1 MNIFYCPNAEL
12 NESCLLDENESS
24 HLVKVLRKRE
34 NDELLVFDG
43 RGKLYEARIEGIG
56 KKEAAV
62 RIFRLVEVD
71 KQDRPKLHV
80 AIAPSKN
87 TERLEWFAEKATEI
101 GITEITPLICSHSE
115 RKELRPDRIEKI
127 LLGASK
133 QSIKLTIPKLNP
145 VIKFEAFIKS
155 VKGSDRKFMAYCDE
169 KSIHLK
175 DAYHGGFDA
184 VILIGPEG
192 DFTRE
197 EVLLAEQNEFETV
210 SLGKSRLRLETA
222 GIYATTV
229 FNLANEK

>member
-1 MNIFYCPNAEL
+1 MYIFYCPNAVL
-12 NESCLLDENESS
+12 NESCVLDEAESA
-24 HLVKVLRKRE
+24 HLTKVLRKKE
-34 NDELLVFDG
+34 NEELYVFDG
-43 RGKLYEARIEGIG
+43 KGKLYDARIENIG
-56 KKEAAV
+56 KKETTIHVV
-62 RIFRLVEVD
+62 RLIEVEEQNKPRL
-71 KQDRPKLHV
+71 HI

-101 GITEITPLICSHSE
+101 GIDEITPLICKHSE

-133 QSIKLTIPKLNP
+133 QSMKLTIPRLNP

-155 VKGSDRKFMAYCDE
+155 VKAEDRIFIAYCDE
-169 KSIHLK
+169 KSVHLK

-197 EVLLAEQNEFETV
+197 EVLLAEENDFETV

-222 GIYATTV
+222 GIYAATV